1 MNSGL
6 YSVLYLT
13 YFIILD
19 SVLYFADIECGFS
32 HGDRLPAHLV
42 TMVTM
47 GPVCLMKL
55 TRKRKLVRTL
65 GFFLDFLTQL
75 ITTGS

>member
-32 HGDRLPAHLV
+32 HVKNTLYINDLEIF
-42 TMVTM
+42 MVKS
-47 GPVCLMKL
+47 LK
-55 TRKRKLVRTL
+55 KRN
-65 GFFLDFLTQL
+65 
-75 ITTGS
+75 

>member
-6 YSVLYLT
+6 YSVLYLM

-32 HGDRLPAHLV
+32 HDLV
-42 TMVTM
+42 APDGINLSLLDIQCKLNSRVTCSLISDPCIIM
-47 GPVCLMKL
+47 NYIPVP
-55 TRKRKLVRTL
+55 VV
-65 GFFLDFLTQL
+65 
-75 ITTGS
+75 

>member
-1 MNSGL
+1 M
-6 YSVLYLT
+6 
-13 YFIILD
+13 ILNNFRFL
-19 SVLYFADIECGFS
+19 VNCIRYTGPMVTCV
-32 HGDRLPAHLV
+32 PVYLV

-65 GFFLDFLTQL
+65 DFLLDFFPQL
-75 ITTGS
+75 ISSTGS

>member
-32 HGDRLPAHLV
+32 HEQFYLS
-42 TMVTM
+42 
-47 GPVCLMKL
+47 
-55 TRKRKLVRTL
+55 
-65 GFFLDFLTQL
+65 FFKFKFLIYVKYTFISADL
-75 ITTGS
+75 YSCTADLNSPL